1 MYLNK
6 VFIIGNLTRDPE
18 LRSLPSGKPVTNFS
32 VATNRVWKD
41 QEGKKQESVEF
52 HNCVTF
58 GRQAEIVSQYL
69 RKGSSVLVEGRLQTR
84 SWDGDDGKKRY
95 RTEIIADRIQ
105 LGPRS
110 GGGGFE
116 KGEDAFTSGGEGKK
130 NTAPAKEELAT
141 IEYPEEESNPN
152 DIPF

>member
-6 VFIIGNLTRDPE
+6 AFVLGNLTRDPE
-18 LRSLPSGKPVTNFS
+18 LRSLPSGNPVASFS
-32 VATNRVWKD
+32 VATNRVWND
-41 QEGKKQESVEF
+41 REGKKQESVEF
-52 HNCVTF
+52 HNIVCF

-69 RKGSSVLVEGRLQTR
+69 KKGSTILVEGRLQTR

-95 RTEIIADRIQ
+95 RTEIVADRIQ
-105 LGPRS
+105 LGPRNT
-110 GGGGFE
+110 GGGG
-116 KGEDAFTSGGEGKK
+116 GTAASR
-130 NTAPAKEELAT
+130 APAGEKSKEDIAT